1 MYAIDNTV
9 TQFAMAATVDFT
21 VLRTACKFPL
31 SRSEQSALAI
41 RIQTPRIHT
50 LEAGQR
56 FRGFIYKIKG

>member
-1 MYAIDNTV
+1 MDRKASPASYV
-9 TQFAMAATVDFT
+9 STVDFT

-56 FRGFIYKIKG
+56 FRGLIYKIKG